1 MGNINRCRIMT
12 AMICAAAVLLAGCA
26 TKGET
31 GAVAGSGIGALM
43 GQLIGR
49 NTTSTLIGAGVGA
62 GLGYIVG
69 NEMDKS
75 EAKKRENATPEE
87 TKALAGTC
95 WKVVSVN
102 PKPQKPFETM
112 VIRFKDDGTVI
123 TTKTFADK
131 TTTEDTEKY
140 RIVGSTLVISDA
152 DYIINAK
159 YKIDGD
165 QMIMDTPDT
174 SFVLKRT
181 ET

>member
-1 MGNINRCRIMT
+1 
-12 AMICAAAVLLAGCA
+12 MICVAAVLLAGCA

-31 GAVAGSGIGALM
+31 GLLAGSGIGALM

-49 NTTSTLIGAGVGA
+49 NTTSTLIGTGVGA
-62 GLGYIVG
+62 GLGYIIG

-75 EAKKRENATPEE
+75 EAKKREKATSQE
-87 TKALAGTC
+87 TQTLAGTT

-102 PKPQKPFETM
+102 PQPKKPFKSM
-112 VIRFKDDGTVI
+112 IIRFRDDGTVV
-123 TTKTFADK
+123 TTKTDANGIMTK
-131 TTTEDTEKY
+131 DTEKY
-140 RIVGSTLVISDA
+140 RIVGSTLVINDP
-152 DYIINAK
+152 DYVINAR